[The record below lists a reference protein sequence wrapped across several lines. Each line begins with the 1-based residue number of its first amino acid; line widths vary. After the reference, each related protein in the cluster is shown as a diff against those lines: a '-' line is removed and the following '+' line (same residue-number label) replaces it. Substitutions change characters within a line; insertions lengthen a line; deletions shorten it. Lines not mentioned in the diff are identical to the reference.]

1 MLTYKSRV
9 DHNDLTLMDSI
20 GQRPM
25 TFHRQDVLRILYD
38 NLSETDRR
46 KVHTGKKVVDVQT
59 HSTGVTVSCAD
70 GSSYEGSIVI
80 GADGVYSKT
89 RGFMRKLALAAS
101 PDSKAVNPEKPY
113 TAHFKCMWGT
123 VPIPRDLS
131 PGDHTDCHTDD
142 GVSAMF
148 LTGRDKGWFFMFGL
162 LDAPTQERRDYTD
175 KDMEEFAEKLADMH
189 ISPSVNFREVWASRY
204 SAGMSNLDEGVLDH
218 WSWDRVVLMGDAV
231 HKVTPNAGWGL
242 NSGIQDVAVLVS
254 DLRQLLADR
263 ADQPTTEQL
272 TSIFHEYQKKRME
285 NMKDVFNFS
294 AAQTRQ
300 SARDRTWTG
309 LLYRVVETLTLM
321 IPKFD
326 WLMLRYKS
334 SKLLSA
340 GYALDFL
347 HGKEPFS
354 GLVGW
359 KHPIR
364 NA

>member
-1 MLTYKSRV
+1 
-9 DHNDLTLMDSI
+9 MDSI

-38 NLSETDRR
+38 NLSENDRPR
-46 KVHTGKKVVDVQT
+46 VLTSKKVIDVQT
-59 HSTGVTVSCAD
+59 HANGVSVSCAD
-70 GSSYEGSIVI
+70 GTSYHGSIVI
-80 GADGVYSKT
+80 GADGVHSKT
-89 RGFMRKLALAAS
+89 RGFMRKLALAAC
-101 PDSKAVNPEKPY
+101 PDTTAVNPEKPY

-123 VPIPRDLS
+123 VPIPRGLS

-162 LDAPTQERRDYTD
+162 LDAPTQARKDYTD
-175 KDMEEFAEKLADMH
+175 QDMEDFAQKLADLH
-189 ISPSVNFREVWASRY
+189 ISPDVRFGEVWASRY

-218 WSWDRVVLMGDAV
+218 WSWERVVLMGDAA

-242 NSGIQDVAVLVS
+242 NSGIQDVAVLANG
-254 DLRQLLADR
+254 LQQLLASLPDESH
-263 ADQPTTEQL
+263 QPTMEQL
-272 TSIFHEYQKKRME
+272 VGVFQEYQQKRMD
-285 NMKDVFNFS
+285 NMQEVFKFS

-309 LLYRVVETLTLM
+309 LLHRIIETVTLM

-326 WLMLRYKS
+326 WFMLRYKS
-334 SKLLSA
+334 AKLLSA
-340 GYALDFL
+340 GYALDFIQ
-347 HGKEPFS
+347 GKEPFS
-354 GLVGW
+354 GIVAW

>member
-1 MLTYKSRV
+1 
-9 DHNDLTLMDSI
+9 
-20 GQRPM
+20 M

-38 NLSETDRR
+38 NLSETDRQ
-46 KVHTGKKVVDVQT
+46 KVLTSKKVVDVQT
-59 HSTGVTVSCAD
+59 YNTGVSVSCAD
-70 GSSYEGSIVI
+70 GTTYEGSIVI

-101 PDSKAVNPEKPY
+101 PDETAVNPEKPY

-123 VPIPRDLS
+123 VPIPRGLS

-162 LDAPTQERRDYTD
+162 LEKPTQERRDYTD
-175 KDMEEFAEKLADMH
+175 QDMEEFADRLADLH
-189 ISPSVNFREVWASRY
+189 ISPGVRFGEVWKSKY

-218 WSWDRVVLMGDAV
+218 WSWERVVLMGDAA

-242 NSGIQDVAVLVS
+242 NSGIQDVAVLS
-254 DLRQLLADR
+254 NGLRQLLKNLSGKQ
-263 ADQPTTEQL
+263 QPTTEQL
-272 TSIFHEYQKKRME
+272 VATFQDYQQKRMD
-285 NMKDVFNFS
+285 NMQQVFDFS
-294 AAQTRQ
+294 ASQTRQ

-309 LLYRVVETLTLM
+309 FIYRVMEAVTLM

-340 GYALDFL
+340 AHALDFI

-354 GLVGW
+354 GVVAW

-364 NA
+364 KA